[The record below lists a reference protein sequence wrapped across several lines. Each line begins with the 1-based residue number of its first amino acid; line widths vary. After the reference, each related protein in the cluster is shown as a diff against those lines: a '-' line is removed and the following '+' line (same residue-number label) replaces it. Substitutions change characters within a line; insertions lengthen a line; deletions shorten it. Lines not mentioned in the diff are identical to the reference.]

1 MTHPLD
7 TLREIAKLY
16 PTRSHALD
24 DWQRQFLQDQLARLE
39 KWGDDIR
46 LSEKQA
52 AALDKALAA
61 MQAAGAGG
69 DA

>member
-1 MTHPLD
+1 MLPLD

-16 PTRSHALD
+16 PTRANALD
-24 DWQRQFLQDQLARLE
+24 DWQREFVQDQLARLE

-52 AALDKALAA
+52 AALSKALDA
-61 MQAAGAGG
+61 MQAAGGEQP
-69 DA
+69 